1 MKKSILFLS
10 MFLSLLFLNAFHNPN
25 PRANSNNLI
34 KCSYCEG
41 SGDCSYCSGTGS
53 IICQKCE
60 GTGKVKWYY
69 ETASNG
75 VKYEVGNSAGVWT
88 VNRGEYEIRECGKC
102 MGEKKLACKT
112 CNRSGKCQYCKGTGN
127 RK

>member
-1 MKKSILFLS
+1 

-25 PRANSNNLI
+25 PRVNSNNLI

-41 SGDCSYCSGTGS
+41 SGDCWKCSGIGS
-53 IICQKCE
+53 FICEKCE
-60 GTGKVKWYY
+60 GIGKVRWYY

-75 VKYEVGNSAGVWT
+75 DKYEVGRYTYGVST

-102 MGEKKLACKT
+102 MGEKKLACKN
-112 CNRSGKCQYCKGTGN
+112 CNRSGKCPKCNGTGN